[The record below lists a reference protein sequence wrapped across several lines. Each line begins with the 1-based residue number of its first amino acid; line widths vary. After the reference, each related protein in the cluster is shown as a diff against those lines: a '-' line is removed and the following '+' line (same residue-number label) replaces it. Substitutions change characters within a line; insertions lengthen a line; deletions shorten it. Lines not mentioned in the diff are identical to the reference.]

1 MYKVY
6 SRGYGHDALPVTH
19 IYENTLPFIQ
29 QLLTKLLLY
38 AGAHLGA
45 GNTEGQNKDHSL
57 I

>member
-1 MYKVY
+1 MY